1 MPVKRKIY
9 IKPKNRGTFTAYCNR
24 SGYDGVTNACISK
37 GKNSNNP
44 TTRKRA
50 TFAANARKWNK

>member
-1 MPVKRKIY
+1 MPKRKIY

-24 SGYDGVTNACISK
+24 SGYDGVTGNCINR
-37 GKNSNNP
+37 GKRSNNP
-44 TTRKRA
+44 TTRRRA